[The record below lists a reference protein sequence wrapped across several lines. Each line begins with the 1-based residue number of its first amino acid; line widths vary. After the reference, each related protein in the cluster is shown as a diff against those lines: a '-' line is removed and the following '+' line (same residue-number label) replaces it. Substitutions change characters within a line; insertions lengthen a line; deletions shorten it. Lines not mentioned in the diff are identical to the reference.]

1 MYMDIHTCGERRPSM
16 YRQWMNE
23 RLRNEEREN
32 GEKEKREG
40 ASLGAVRVLWTHVQL
55 GSPQPHL
62 TTLLP
67 EGDPPNGPTKK
78 KKAKKSQQKII
89 SL

>member
-16 YRQWMNE
+16 YRQWMNVSE
-23 RLRNEEREN
+23 MRKENMGKRRREK
-32 GEKEKREG
+32 GQAWEP
-40 ASLGAVRVLWTHVQL
+40 ARVLWNHVQL

-67 EGDPPNGPTKK
+67 EGDPPNGPTHTHK
-78 KKAKKSQQKII
+78 KKSQQKII